1 MTPEQAARQK
11 SWMLALI
18 GGGLA
23 CLYTAYQYA
32 KPWVPGTEPAPD
44 YAPYL
49 FGGIAIACFVAAA
62 LLWSRLKK
70 DPTSAAV
77 TDLSAPGGKTVKIL
91 LVIGFAG
98 MAGTWLI
105 GYITPEGE
113 PLGLSLSIASLLIAI
128 VCFVSAGRLAKKM
141 RRAE

>member
-23 CLYTAYQYA
+23 CLYTAYHYA
-32 KPWVPGTEPAPD
+32 KPWVPGTEPAPE

-62 LLWSRLKK
+62 ILWSKLKK
-70 DPTSAAV
+70 DPTPAAAI
-77 TDLSAPGGKTVKIL
+77 DLSAPGGKTVKIL
-91 LVIGFAG
+91 LAIGFAG
-98 MAGTWLI
+98 IAGTWLI
-105 GYITPEGE
+105 GYITPESE
-113 PLGLSLSIASLLIAI
+113 PLGLSLSVASLLVAI
-128 VCFVSAGRLAKKM
+128 VCFVAAGRIAKKI